1 MRASV
6 WLVRRPGTSCT
17 LDVKMFTLWLWMP
30 TFFCWFLLFKWSIRQ
45 YFDINRNFYR
55 YESPDESCYSESV
68 SVGDVARQKKRRRR
82 KADVEASSKVGTM
95 LTMMMARCW
104 WSRGGG
110 KVENLL
116 TCSAPLF
123 KASSTIST
131 SELVASSASLASM
144 DPSQQEDYV
153 ASLRYLFTPLVSS
166 VTIVLKTRGRS
177 RHGRAIFST
186 WLC

>member
-1 MRASV
+1 
-6 WLVRRPGTSCT
+6 
-17 LDVKMFTLWLWMP
+17 MP
-30 TFFCWFLLFKWSIRQ
+30 TFLYCWFLLFKWPTRQ
-45 YFDINRNFYR
+45 YFDINGNFYR

-68 SVGDVARQKKRRRR
+68 SVGEAAREKKRRRR

-95 LTMMMARCW
+95 LTMMRVRCR

-110 KVENLL
+110 KMENLKKY
-116 TCSAPLF
+116 SAPLF

-153 ASLRYLFTPLVSS
+153 ASLRYLFIPLVNGQLCYYS
-166 VTIVLKTRGRS
+166 LKNAWTQQKWPCY
-177 RHGRAIFST
+177 FST